1 MNTIDQVNSF
11 LPGFLTADGLAGIAD
26 EATGIIFLIML
37 ATTLIGGIIACNS
50 KRLVRAVAGLA
61 MCFIGVAAIYYY
73 LNSPFVAMMQM
84 LIYVGAVCITIA
96 FAIMLA
102 APEESKK
109 VGFSGGSLSGPLGL
123 ITAGLA
129 TMGMVG
135 LAMKTVFPVSPKVNM
150 GSVKLIGVK
159 LLTDYSMVFE
169 LVSIVLLIAIL
180 GSLVIARHGRSK

>member
-1 MNTIDQVNSF
+1 MNIMDQVNSL
-11 LPGFLTADGLAGIAD
+11 LPGFLTADGFAGVAD
-26 EATGIIFLIML
+26 EAAGIVFLIML
-37 ATTLIGGIIACNS
+37 ATTIIGGIIACNS

-61 MCFIGVAAIYYY
+61 LCFVGVAAIYYY

-102 APEESKK
+102 APEDK
-109 VGFSGGSLSGPLGL
+109 VKPGPSGPLSGPLGL

-129 TMGMVG
+129 TIGMIG
-135 LAMKTVFPVSPKVNM
+135 LAVKTVFPVMPKISM
-150 GSVKLIGVK
+150 GSVQLIGVK
-159 LLTDYSMVFE
+159 LLTNYSMVFE